1 MKERNKI
8 IPASYLILLQENKV
22 LLGRRCN
29 TGFEDGKYMLP
40 SGHVE
45 LDENFTE
52 AIIREAKEEIGI
64 DLKFEDL
71 EFVHVLNR
79 KSSLN
84 GENRVDVFFIAKK
97 WSGEVKNMEENK
109 CDDLTWFD
117 MGNLPEET
125 VDYVKIVISKI
136 KERVFYSEN
145 NW

>member
-1 MKERNKI
+1 MKERNKV

-22 LLGRRCN
+22 LLGRRCH
-29 TGFEDGKYMLP
+29 TGFEDGKYILP

-45 LDENFTE
+45 LDENFTG

-97 WSGEVKNMEENK
+97 
-109 CDDLTWFD
+109 
-117 MGNLPEET
+117 MGW
-125 VDYVKIVISKI
+125 
-136 KERVFYSEN
+136 RSEKYGRK
-145 NW
+145 